1 MYFINYSELAGLTNA
16 GFNKTE
22 INVSVSG
29 TTKTTTVYGGKA
41 NVTDPATA
49 DSRTDWEIMRSVI
62 VEDGDTTTVTTAWS
76 RGSWNDRA
84 SLTYKYL

>member
-1 MYFINYSELAGLTNA
+1 MNFINFAEIAGLVSE

-22 INVSVSG
+22 IITSTNEDV
-29 TTKTTTVYGGKA
+29 KTTTVYGGKA

-49 DSRTDWEIMRSVI
+49 DSRTDWNIRRTVI
-62 VEDGDTTTVTTAWS
+62 VENGDTTTVVTEWAE
-76 RGSWNDRA
+76 GSWTDRE